1 MYTIFLEEFEVV
13 LFRLG
18 SLNKRKRRAT
28 EMRETEEI
36 TNKVNLCIFLNFQ
49 VISIVTRSDFPR

>member
-36 TNKVNLCIFLNFQ
+36 TNKVILCIFLNFQ

>member
-28 EMRETEEI
+28 EMRETEEK
-36 TNKVNLCIFLNFQ
+36 TNKVILCIFLNFQ

>member
-18 SLNKRKRRAT
+18 SLSKRNRRVT

-36 TNKVNLCIFLNFQ
+36 TNKVILCMFLNFQ

>member
-36 TNKVNLCIFLNFQ
+36 TNKVIICIFLNFQ